1 MPQLCL
7 GVSDTKVEL
16 TMGKDTVSGFVV
28 NIQKKASGNTYQQWQ
43 FNPDASI
50 TCVVRA
56 LFLKKN
62 AKCTILFNWPWD
74 KD

>member
-28 NIQKKASGNTYQQWQ
+28 NIQKKATGNTYQQWQ

-50 TCVVRA
+50 TCVVKA
-56 LFLKKN
+56 LSF
-62 AKCTILFNWPWD
+62 F
-74 KD
+74 